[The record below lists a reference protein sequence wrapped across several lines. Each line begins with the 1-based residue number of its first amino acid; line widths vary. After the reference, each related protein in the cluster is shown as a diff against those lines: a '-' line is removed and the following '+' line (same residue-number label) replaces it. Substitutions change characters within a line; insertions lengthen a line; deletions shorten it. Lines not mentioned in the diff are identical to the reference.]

1 MVLYS
6 TFTHT
11 LWFSSAFL
19 KNLLFGLTF
28 SSLLVLEDRI
38 IHIKSGEILELFG
51 VFLIFHTRAFGAY
64 GLNVR

>member
-1 MVLYS
+1 MVFECFPEKLVV
-6 TFTHT
+6 
-11 LWFSSAFL
+11 WFDV
-19 KNLLFGLTF
+19 F

-38 IHIKSGEILELFG
+38 IHIKSGEISELFG